1 MLMIEEMETVIAP
14 SDETAIAGVVVGLLL
29 VAVFCS

>member
-14 SDETAIAGVVVGLLL
+14 SDETALAGLAVGLIL
-29 VAVFCS
+29 VVIFCS